1 MFYDKFLSLCAQKG
15 VSKTAACVNA
25 GLSETAWKRWVNG
38 GVPNSVSMA
47 KLCEYFGIPIEQ
59 MYNSDS
65 PIIPVDE
72 EELARQEAFSNQ
84 EMRILFDA
92 ARNIPASKIY
102 EVVAQ
107 LRKYKEENGIDS

>member
-1 MFYDKFLSLCAQKG
+1 
-15 VSKTAACVNA
+15 
-25 GLSETAWKRWVNG
+25 
-38 GVPNSVSMA
+38 MA